1 MEYRHRLETLAKQR
15 GRNARIGLVGAGQM
29 GRGFANHAHDMGGID
44 ISVVADVDPARIEQ
58 AFSDLGLGKPLISN
72 SLGELN
78 AAIQA
83 SKPAGTTD
91 AYLLAELDLDVVV
104 EATGVPEV
112 GARVTYASLL
122 NKKHVAVLNVEM
134 DVTIGPL
141 LTKVAAENGVLYSV
155 CHGDEPVEALY
166 LVEFARDLS
175 FEIVMAGK
183 GKNNPFEPHSNP
195 DTVLER
201 ANTKQMNP
209 KMLCSFTDG
218 SKTMIEMSAL
228 ANATG
233 LPLSKRGMIGPE
245 ASVKTLQNVFC
256 PKEFGGVLEEEG
268 VIDYCTGDVAPGVFV
283 IVKSSKPYIA
293 HEMSYLGMGP
303 GPYFSLY
310 RPYHLASVEAPITL
324 AEMLVENKASFACAT
339 RNSEVVACT
348 KKVILAGEKFDG
360 IGGYSARAYA
370 DRKEDAKRDNLVPIG
385 ILQGATA
392 KRDLPIDHLV
402 TYDDVELDETQTIF
416 TLRKEMEALGL

>member
-1 MEYRHRLETLAKQR
+1 
-15 GRNARIGLVGAGQM
+15 
-29 GRGFANHAHDMGGID
+29 
-44 ISVVADVDPARIEQ
+44 
-58 AFSDLGLGKPLISN
+58 
-72 SLGELN
+72 
-78 AAIQA
+78 
-83 SKPAGTTD
+83 
-91 AYLLAELDLDVVV
+91 
-104 EATGVPEV
+104 
-112 GARVTYASLL
+112 
-122 NKKHVAVLNVEM
+122 
-134 DVTIGPL
+134 
-141 LTKVAAENGVLYSV
+141 
-155 CHGDEPVEALY
+155 
-166 LVEFARDLS
+166 
-175 FEIVMAGK
+175 
-183 GKNNPFEPHSNP
+183 
-195 DTVLER
+195 
-201 ANTKQMNP
+201 
-209 KMLCSFTDG
+209 
-218 SKTMIEMSAL
+218 
-228 ANATG
+228 
-233 LPLSKRGMIGPE
+233 MIGPE

-283 IVKSSKPYIA
+283 IVKSSKPYIT